1 MKTTFRPY
9 EPELDRQTV
18 LRNSIKT
25 CAGFLKNERGSAYWQ
40 SQMLAAYDELTALIA
55 QDNAN
60 WFYNEAAR
68 ERETAKTEPY
78 SYVAKWAT
86 QNADHFEAH
95 AAEYAQQYEL
105 MTAMNEAKRL
115 IEFC

>member
-1 MKTTFRPY
+1 MTTTFRPL
-9 EPELDRQTV
+9 EPVTDRQTV

-40 SQMLAAYDELTALIA
+40 SQMLAAYDELTALTA

-60 WFYNEAAR
+60 WFYNQAAGSREIAAR
-68 ERETAKTEPY
+68 TEV
-78 SYVAKWAT
+78 SYRQRWAT

-105 MTAMNEAKRL
+105 LTAMNEAKRL